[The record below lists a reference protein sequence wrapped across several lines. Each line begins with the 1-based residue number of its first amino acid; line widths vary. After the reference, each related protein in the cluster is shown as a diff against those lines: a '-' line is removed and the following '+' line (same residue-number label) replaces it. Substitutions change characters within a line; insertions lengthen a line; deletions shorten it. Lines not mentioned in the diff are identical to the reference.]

1 MAARGGELR
10 KKIGRG
16 RNEKKT
22 RHELRRAGTLTW
34 ALIPCHEYATYIIRG
49 PKATYIV
56 HVQDANMQET
66 P

>member
-1 MAARGGELR
+1 MAARGGELG
-10 KKIGRG
+10 KKIEWG
-16 RNEKKT
+16 RNEKK
-22 RHELRRAGTLTW
+22 HELRRAGTLTW

-56 HVQDANMQET
+56 HVQGINMQET